1 MIRPLYAVPAMLCL
15 AAAVVTAQ
23 APSPSGPAA
32 QQPAAQAPTPQ
43 PAAQQP
49 TTPRPTT
56 PPPSAQQPARPA
68 ETSTMA
74 ANKVTYT
81 GCLKPGTTPGAWILE
96 SAEVAQRADAASAPS
111 AVGTSGAAKQTFNLS
126 PAATVDLKA
135 HANHKI
141 EVVGVVSP
149 AKAAETPASST
160 PATARQQ
167 FAVESFKMVS
177 ATCP

>member
-1 MIRPLYAVPAMLCL
+1 MIRSLSMVPAMLCL
-15 AAAVVTAQ
+15 AAAVATAQ
-23 APSPSGPAA
+23 APAPDRPSDNPQAQEPAA
-32 QQPAAQAPTPQ
+32 PQ

-56 PPPSAQQPARPA
+56 PPPSAQQPERPA

-81 GCLKPGTTPGAWILE
+81 GCLKPGSTPGAWILE
-96 SAEVAQRADAASAPS
+96 SAEVAPRADAASAPS

-126 PAATVDLKA
+126 PAATVDLKP
-135 HANHKI
+135 HANHKV

-149 AKAAETPASST
+149 AKSGADVSAST
-160 PATARQQ
+160 PGAPRQQ

-177 ATCP
+177 SSCP

>member
-1 MIRPLYAVPAMLCL
+1 MIRSFSMVPAMLCL
-15 AAAVVTAQ
+15 AAAVATAQ
-23 APSPSGPAA
+23 TPAPDRPSDNPQAQEPAA
-32 QQPAAQAPTPQ
+32 PQ

-81 GCLKPGTTPGAWILE
+81 GCLKPGTTPGTWILE
-96 SAEVAQRADAASAPS
+96 SAEVAQRTDAASAPS
-111 AVGTSGAAKQTFNLS
+111 AVGTSGAAKMSFTLE
-126 PAATVDLKA
+126 PAATVNLKP

-141 EVVGVVSP
+141 EVVGLVSP
-149 AKAAETPASST
+149 AKSGADVAAST
-160 PATARQQ
+160 PGVARQQ
-167 FAVESFKMVS
+167 FSVESMKMVS
-177 ATCP
+177 SSCP